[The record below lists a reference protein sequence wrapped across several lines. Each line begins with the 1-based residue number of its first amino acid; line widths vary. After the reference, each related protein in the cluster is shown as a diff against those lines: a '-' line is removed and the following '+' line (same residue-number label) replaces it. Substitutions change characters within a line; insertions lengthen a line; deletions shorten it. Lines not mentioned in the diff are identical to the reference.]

1 MNESQ
6 DYSIQSHKMSPRDYY
21 RYLRNLSSV
30 AAVEIDDSIL
40 GRING
45 LSSVQ
50 GLTKILETYQLKDN
64 FLTEP
69 HFPYMPLWRAM
80 MNNSDKKINLISEL
94 ALEMRLLRYELESMN
109 VKNLKGLRSFLVD
122 FSRELSYEL
131 NL

>member
-45 LSSVQ
+45 LSSTAATEDK
-50 GLTKILETYQLKDN
+50 LRRYQ
-64 FLTEP
+64 
-69 HFPYMPLWRAM
+69 
-80 MNNSDKKINLISEL
+80 
-94 ALEMRLLRYELESMN
+94 
-109 VKNLKGLRSFLVD
+109 
-122 FSRELSYEL
+122 
-131 NL
+131 